1 MGKDAK
7 DAQISE
13 IAAGDTE
20 LCKTTFNVLGIC
32 CPSEVSLIERLLQPL
47 SGVERVSINV
57 PSKTVTVLHDPS
69 LIQPAQIVR
78 ALNQARLDASVRVVG
93 QLKSGRKWPSPYTLA
108 SGFCLVIALFHY
120 LYHPLRWVALGAI
133 AVGILPIMQR
143 SFLAIRNFMLDINV
157 LMLIAVVGTIGLGD
171 YLEGGTIVFLFTLAE
186 WLESRSSDK
195 ARAEI
200 SSVMNLASQTAV
212 LEESGEKIPV
222 KDVAINT
229 VLSVKA
235 GEVVPLDGIV
245 MSGSSSVDES
255 ILTGESLP
263 VEKDVGANVWA
274 GTMNLTG
281 YLSVKTVALA
291 EESTMARMAKLVEE
305 AQSQRSS
312 TEEFVQKFAK
322 YYTPVIVLAAIAMT
336 LAPLIDRS
344 LGFRKWA
351 YKALVVLVTACPC
364 ALVISTPV
372 ATACGLAYAAKTGLL
387 IKGGRY
393 LEALG
398 KLKAIAFDKTGTL
411 TEGIF
416 RVLDVKFVES
426 ETMDEQKWISWIASL
441 ESRSSHPMSVAI
453 VSYCRQKGL
462 EPSAEVKDF
471 DILEGE
477 GICGVV
483 DNHKIY
489 IGNVRL
495 SNRLGWTEYV
505 PDTWDIRG
513 ATIGYFGTEENFVG
527 AFSVADNSR
536 PEAAEAIDKLK
547 KLGIQL
553 AMLTGD
559 TAASAAAIETEVGQ
573 IQVYSQL
580 LPEDKVRII
589 RDLKQVGKTAMIGD
603 GINDAP
609 ALAAADIGIAMG
621 VAGSAVAME
630 TSDIALMSND
640 IRKIAGA
647 VKIGRRTLRK
657 IYINVAISIV
667 TKIVIFALTAVG
679 LVYLWIAVLTD
690 VGTGM
695 LVTFNSMLLLKGA
708 KRYRHGVCNHQDCD
722 DRGHWHKD
730 NDGDDHHHHV
740 HGGSNRHHHVHGGSN
755 KHQADRNIEASAD
768 STHTVQEADT
778 CDVVKCSAC
787 NFPTSIH
794 HGCAKPRTNR
804 CCQNSYPP
812 QVDLCASGNCRGGKR
827 QLGSSQLS
835 DSRFE
840 QRCNSSNNCCKSNK
854 IGSTQTSDSRF
865 EQRCNSSNNCCNSNK
880 HIGPS
885 QSSDHQAH
893 EIVVEVEQE
902 HH

>member
-1 MGKDAK
+1 MRKYARISETSASDNMGKY
-7 DAQISE
+7 AQIPE
-13 IAAGDTE
+13 ISAGDNE
-20 LCKTTFNVLGIC
+20 LRKTTLNVLGIC
-32 CPSEVSLIERLLQPL
+32 CSSEASLIERLLQPL
-47 SGVERVSINV
+47 RGVDQVSVNV
-57 PSKTVTVLHDPS
+57 PSKTATVLHDPS
-69 LIQPAQIVR
+69 LIQPAQIVK

-93 QLKSGRKWPSPYTLA
+93 QLKSGREWPSPYTLA
-108 SGFCLVIALFHY
+108 SGFFLAIALFHY

-171 YLEGGTIVFLFTLAE
+171 YLEGGTIVFLFTMAE
-186 WLESRSSDK
+186 WLESKSSDK

-200 SSVMNLASQTAV
+200 SSVINIASQTAV
-212 LEESGEKIPV
+212 IEETGEKISV

-235 GEVVPLDGIV
+235 GEVIPLDGIV
-245 MSGSSSVDES
+245 VSGSSSVDES
-255 ILTGESLP
+255 SLTGESLP
-263 VEKDVGANVWA
+263 VEKEVGANVWA

-291 EESTMARMAKLVEE
+291 EESTMARVARLVEE
-305 AQSQRSS
+305 AQRQRSP
-312 TEEFVQKFAK
+312 TEEFVQKFVK

-336 LAPLIDRS
+336 MAPLIDRS
-344 LGFRKWA
+344 LNFRKWV

-372 ATACGLAYAAKTGLL
+372 AMACGLAHAAKIGLL
-387 IKGGRY
+387 IKGGKY
-393 LEALG
+393 LETLG
-398 KLKAIAFDKTGTL
+398 KLKVIAFDKTGTL

-416 RVLDVKFVES
+416 TVLDVKFVES

-441 ESRSSHPMSVAI
+441 ESRSSHPMSLAI

-462 EPSAEVKDF
+462 EPSAEVEDF

-483 DNHKIY
+483 DNHKVY

-513 ATIGYFGTEENFVG
+513 ATNGYFGTDEKFVG
-527 AFSVADNSR
+527 TFSVADNSR
-536 PEAAEAIDKLK
+536 PEAAEALDKLK

-559 TAASAAAIETEVGQ
+559 TAASAALIETEVGQ

-580 LPEDKVRII
+580 LPQDKVRII
-589 RDLKQVGKTAMIGD
+589 GDLKQVGKTAMIGD
-603 GINDAP
+603 GFNDAP
-609 ALAAADIGIAMG
+609 ALATADIGIAMG

-657 IYINVAISIV
+657 IHINVAISIV
-667 TKIVIFALTAVG
+667 TKVVIFVLTAVG
-679 LVYLWIAVLTD
+679 FVYLWIAVLTD
-690 VGTGM
+690 VGTAM
-695 LVTFNSMLLLKGA
+695 LVTFNSMLLLKGE
-708 KRYRHGVCNHQDCD
+708 KRYRRVVCSRQGGD
-722 DRGHWHKD
+722 DGGQLHKD
-730 NDGDDHHHHV
+730 NG
-740 HGGSNRHHHVHGGSN
+740 GGSNRHQV
-755 KHQADRNIEASAD
+755 ARNIETSTD
-768 STHTVQEADT
+768 STQTVPEANT

-787 NFPTSIH
+787 NFPPSIYNC
-794 HGCAKPRTNR
+794 CAKPRTNR
-804 CCQNSYPP
+804 CCQNSSPP
-812 QVDLCASGNCRGGKR
+812 QVDVCASGNCTGGKR
-827 QLGSSQLS
+827 QLGSSQIS
-835 DSRFE
+835 E
-840 QRCNSSNNCCKSNK
+840 QRCNISNNCCKSNDVECSQ
-854 IGSTQTSDSRF
+854 ISGSRF
-865 EQRCNSSNNCCNSNK
+865 EKRCNSSNTCCNTNK
-880 HIGPS
+880 QIDPS
-885 QSSDHQAH
+885 QSSDHLPY
-893 EIVVEVEQE
+893 EIVVEVKQE
-902 HH
+902 HD

>member
-1 MGKDAK
+1 MGKDP
-7 DAQISE
+7 QLSE
-13 IAAGDTE
+13 ISTGHNE
-20 LCKTTFNVLGIC
+20 LRKTTLNVLGIC
-32 CPSEVSLIERLLQPL
+32 CPSEVPLISRLLLPL
-47 SGVERVSINV
+47 RGVERVSVNV
-57 PSKTVTVLHDPS
+57 PSKTVTVLHDQS
-69 LIQPAQIVR
+69 LIQPAEIVK
-78 ALNQARLDASVRVVG
+78 ALNQARLDASLRVVG
-93 QLKSGRKWPSPYTLA
+93 ELKSGKKWPSPYTLA

-120 LYHPLRWVALGAI
+120 LYHPLRWVALGAV
-133 AVGILPIMQR
+133 AVGIIPIMRR
-143 SFLAIRNFMLDINV
+143 SFVAIRNFMLDINV

-212 LEESGEKIPV
+212 IEESGEKISV

-235 GEVVPLDGIV
+235 GEMIPLDGIV

-255 ILTGESLP
+255 SLTGESLP
-263 VEKDVGANVWA
+263 VEKDAGANVWA

-291 EESTMARMAKLVEE
+291 EESTLAKMAKLVEE

-322 YYTPVIVLAAIAMT
+322 YYTPVVVLVAIAMT
-336 LAPLIDRS
+336 LAPLIDHS
-344 LGFRKWA
+344 LGFRKWV

-372 ATACGLAYAAKTGLL
+372 ATACGLAHAAKTGLL

-416 RVLDVKFVES
+416 TVVDVKFVES
-426 ETMDEQKWISWIASL
+426 ETTDEHKWISWIASL

-453 VSYCRQKGL
+453 VSYCRQKGI
-462 EPSAEVKDF
+462 EPLAEVQDF
-471 DILEGE
+471 NILEGE

-483 DNHKIY
+483 DNHKVY
-489 IGNVRL
+489 IGNSRL
-495 SNRLGWTEYV
+495 SNRLGWTEHV
-505 PDTWDIRG
+505 PDTWDIQG
-513 ATIGYFGTEENFVG
+513 ATVGYFGTEKSFAG
-527 AFSVADNSR
+527 AFSVADNNR
-536 PEAAEAIDKLK
+536 PEAAEALDKLK

-559 TAASAAAIETEVGQ
+559 TAASAALIETKVGQ
-573 IQVYSQL
+573 IQVYAQL

-647 VKIGRRTLRK
+647 VKIGRRTMRK
-657 IYINVAISIV
+657 IYINVAISMA
-667 TKIVIFALTAVG
+667 TKAVIFALTAVG
-679 LVYLWIAVLTD
+679 MVYLWIAVLTD
-690 VGTGM
+690 VGTGL

-708 KRYRHGVCNHQDCD
+708 KRHRHVVCDRHHVD
-722 DRGHWHKD
+722 DEGHLHKD
-730 NDGDDHHHHV
+730 SDGHDHDVHSGCNKLHH
-740 HGGSNRHHHVHGGSN
+740 
-755 KHQADRNIEASAD
+755 ADRNIETLAD
-768 STHTVQEADT
+768 STHIVEEADT
-778 CDVVKCSAC
+778 CDVLKCTAC
-787 NFPTSIH
+787 NFPPSIH
-794 HGCAKPRTNR
+794 SGSAKPRTSR
-804 CCQNSYPP
+804 CCQNSSPP
-812 QVDLCASGNCRGGKR
+812 QVDNCASAHCRGGKR
-827 QLGSSQLS
+827 QLGSCQIS
-835 DSRFE
+835 DSGFE
-840 QRCNSSNNCCKSNK
+840 QRCNSSNS
-854 IGSTQTSDSRF
+854 
-865 EQRCNSSNNCCNSNK
+865 CCNSNYQ
-880 HIGPS
+880 P
-885 QSSDHQAH
+885 H
-893 EIVVEVEQE
+893 EIVVES
-902 HH
+902 

>member
-1 MGKDAK
+1 
-7 DAQISE
+7 
-13 IAAGDTE
+13 
-20 LCKTTFNVLGIC
+20 
-32 CPSEVSLIERLLQPL
+32 
-47 SGVERVSINV
+47 
-57 PSKTVTVLHDPS
+57 
-69 LIQPAQIVR
+69 
-78 ALNQARLDASVRVVG
+78 
-93 QLKSGRKWPSPYTLA
+93 
-108 SGFCLVIALFHY
+108 
-120 LYHPLRWVALGAI
+120 
-133 AVGILPIMQR
+133 
-143 SFLAIRNFMLDINV
+143 
-157 LMLIAVVGTIGLGD
+157 
-171 YLEGGTIVFLFTLAE
+171 
-186 WLESRSSDK
+186 
-195 ARAEI
+195 
-200 SSVMNLASQTAV
+200 
-212 LEESGEKIPV
+212 
-222 KDVAINT
+222 
-229 VLSVKA
+229 
-235 GEVVPLDGIV
+235 
-245 MSGSSSVDES
+245 
-255 ILTGESLP
+255 
-263 VEKDVGANVWA
+263 
-274 GTMNLTG
+274 
-281 YLSVKTVALA
+281 
-291 EESTMARMAKLVEE
+291 
-305 AQSQRSS
+305 
-312 TEEFVQKFAK
+312 
-322 YYTPVIVLAAIAMT
+322 
-336 LAPLIDRS
+336 
-344 LGFRKWA
+344 
-351 YKALVVLVTACPC
+351 
-364 ALVISTPV
+364 LVISTPV

-559 TAASAAAIETEVGQ
+559 TAASAAVIETEVGQ

-740 HGGSNRHHHVHGGSN
+740 HGGSNGHHHVHGGSN

-768 STHTVQEADT
+768 STHTVQAADT

>member
-1 MGKDAK
+1 M
-7 DAQISE
+7 SE
-13 IAAGDTE
+13 IAAGDSK
-20 LCKTTFNVLGIC
+20 LCKTTFTVLGIC

-47 SGVERVSINV
+47 SGVEQISVNV

-69 LIQPAQIVR
+69 LIQPAQIVK

-93 QLKSGRKWPSPYTLA
+93 QWKSGRKWPSPYTLA

-186 WLESRSSDK
+186 WIESRSSDK

-212 LEESGEKIPV
+212 IEESGEKLSV

-235 GEVVPLDGIV
+235 GEVIPLDGIV
-245 MSGSSSVDES
+245 VSGGSSVDES
-255 ILTGESLP
+255 SLTGESLP
-263 VEKDVGANVWA
+263 VEKEVGASVWA

-322 YYTPVIVLAAIAMT
+322 YYTPVIVLTAIAMT
-336 LAPLIDRS
+336 LAPLIDHS
-344 LGFRKWA
+344 LGFRKWV

-372 ATACGLAYAAKTGLL
+372 ATACGLAHAAKTGLL

-416 RVLDVKFVES
+416 RVVDVKFVDS
-426 ETMDEQKWISWIASL
+426 ETIDEHKWLSWIASL
-441 ESRSSHPMSVAI
+441 ENRSSHPMSVAI

-471 DILEGE
+471 DVLEGE

-483 DNHKIY
+483 DNHKVY

-513 ATIGYFGTEENFVG
+513 ATVGYFGTEEKFVG

-536 PEAAEAIDKLK
+536 PEAAEALDKLK

-559 TAASAAAIETEVGQ
+559 TAASAALIETQVGQ

-580 LPEDKVRII
+580 LPQDKVRII
-589 RDLKQVGKTAMIGD
+589 GDLKSVGKTAMIGD

-647 VKIGRRTLRK
+647 IKIGRRTLRK
-657 IYINVAISIV
+657 IYINVAISIA
-667 TKIVIFALTAVG
+667 TKVVIFALTAVG
-679 LVYLWIAVLTD
+679 LVYLWMAVLTD

-708 KRYRHGVCNHQDCD
+708 KHYGHVVCNRQDCD
-722 DRGHWHKD
+722 DGSHCHKDNDCDDGGHCHKD
-730 NDGDDHHHHV
+730 NDGDVYYHV
-740 HGGSNRHHHVHGGSN
+740 HGGGNRHQVH
-755 KHQADRNIEASAD
+755 RNIETSTSAD
-768 STHTVQEADT
+768 CTHTLQEADT
-778 CDVVKCSAC
+778 CGVVKCSAC
-787 NFPTSIH
+787 NFPFSIH
-794 HGCAKPRTNR
+794 HGCAKPRTSR

-827 QLGSSQLS
+827 QLGSSHIN

-840 QRCNSSNNCCKSNK
+840 QRCSSSNNCCKSDKLGNSQM
-854 IGSTQTSDSRF
+854 ISGS
-865 EQRCNSSNNCCNSNK
+865 SSSNCCNSSK
-880 HIGPS
+880 QTGQCT
-885 QSSDHQAH
+885 QSNDYEAH
-893 EIVVEVEQE
+893 EIVVEVGCQE
-902 HH
+902 HG

>member
-1 MGKDAK
+1 
-7 DAQISE
+7 
-13 IAAGDTE
+13 
-20 LCKTTFNVLGIC
+20 
-32 CPSEVSLIERLLQPL
+32 
-47 SGVERVSINV
+47 
-57 PSKTVTVLHDPS
+57 
-69 LIQPAQIVR
+69 
-78 ALNQARLDASVRVVG
+78 
-93 QLKSGRKWPSPYTLA
+93 
-108 SGFCLVIALFHY
+108 
-120 LYHPLRWVALGAI
+120 
-133 AVGILPIMQR
+133 
-143 SFLAIRNFMLDINV
+143 
-157 LMLIAVVGTIGLGD
+157 
-171 YLEGGTIVFLFTLAE
+171 
-186 WLESRSSDK
+186 
-195 ARAEI
+195 
-200 SSVMNLASQTAV
+200 
-212 LEESGEKIPV
+212 
-222 KDVAINT
+222 
-229 VLSVKA
+229 
-235 GEVVPLDGIV
+235 VVPLDGIV

-263 VEKDVGANVWA
+263 VHKEVGANVWA
-274 GTMNLTG
+274 GTLNLTG

-416 RVLDVKFVES
+416 RVVDVKFVES

-559 TAASAAAIETEVGQ
+559 TAASAAVIETEVGQ

-740 HGGSNRHHHVHGGSN
+740 HGGSNGHHHVHGGSN

-768 STHTVQEADT
+768 STHTVQAADT

>member
-1 MGKDAK
+1 
-7 DAQISE
+7 
-13 IAAGDTE
+13 
-20 LCKTTFNVLGIC
+20 
-32 CPSEVSLIERLLQPL
+32 
-47 SGVERVSINV
+47 
-57 PSKTVTVLHDPS
+57 
-69 LIQPAQIVR
+69 
-78 ALNQARLDASVRVVG
+78 
-93 QLKSGRKWPSPYTLA
+93 
-108 SGFCLVIALFHY
+108 
-120 LYHPLRWVALGAI
+120 
-133 AVGILPIMQR
+133 
-143 SFLAIRNFMLDINV
+143 
-157 LMLIAVVGTIGLGD
+157 
-171 YLEGGTIVFLFTLAE
+171 
-186 WLESRSSDK
+186 
-195 ARAEI
+195 
-200 SSVMNLASQTAV
+200 
-212 LEESGEKIPV
+212 
-222 KDVAINT
+222 
-229 VLSVKA
+229 
-235 GEVVPLDGIV
+235 
-245 MSGSSSVDES
+245 
-255 ILTGESLP
+255 
-263 VEKDVGANVWA
+263 
-274 GTMNLTG
+274 MNLTG

-398 KLKAIAFDKTGTL
+398 KIKAIAFDKTGTL

-416 RVLDVKFVES
+416 RVVDVKFVES

-462 EPSAEVKDF
+462 EPSAEVEDF

-483 DNHKIY
+483 DNHKVY

-513 ATIGYFGTEENFVG
+513 ATVGYFGTEENFMG

-536 PEAAEAIDKLK
+536 PEAAEALDKLK

-559 TAASAAAIETEVGQ
+559 TAASAALIETEVGQ
-573 IQVYSQL
+573 IQVHSQL

-589 RDLKQVGKTAMIGD
+589 GLLKQVGKTAMIGD

-657 IYINVAISIV
+657 IYINVAISIF
-667 TKIVIFALTAVG
+667 TKVVIFVLTGVG

-708 KRYRHGVCNHQDCD
+708 KRYRHGNCNRQDCD
-722 DRGHWHKD
+722 DGGHKHKD
-730 NDGDDHHHHV
+730 NDGDDHHV
-740 HGGSNRHHHVHGGSN
+740 HGGSHRHH
-755 KHQADRNIEASAD
+755 ADRNIETSAD
-768 STHTVQEADT
+768 STHTVHEADT
-778 CDVVKCSAC
+778 CNVVKCTAC
-787 NFPTSIH
+787 NFPPSVH
-794 HGCAKPRTNR
+794 SSCAKPRTNR

-812 QVDLCASGNCRGGKR
+812 QVELCATGKR
-827 QLGSSQLS
+827 QLGSSHISDSRFEQRCNSSNNCCKSNKVGSSQLS

-840 QRCNSSNNCCKSNK
+840 QRCNSSNNCC
-854 IGSTQTSDSRF
+854 
-865 EQRCNSSNNCCNSNK
+865 NSNK
-880 HIGPS
+880 QTGPS
-885 QSSDHQAH
+885 QSSDHHHHHQ